1 MSNENTDNGIVYD
14 PDNVAE
20 AEEYKKELDL
30 QSLRDIIGTYVMMLL
45 LLSSLLLS
53 SSSSSS

>member
-53 SSSSSS
+53 SS